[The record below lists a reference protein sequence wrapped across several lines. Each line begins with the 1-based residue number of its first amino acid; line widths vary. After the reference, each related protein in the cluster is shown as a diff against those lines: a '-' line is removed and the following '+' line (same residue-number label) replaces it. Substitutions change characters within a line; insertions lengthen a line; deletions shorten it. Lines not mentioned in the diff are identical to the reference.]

1 VTTWTSFSPSFLVP
15 VTHGLHAMWFIVFY
29 ADTYRVERVKN
40 DKQVLYNIVYKY
52 MYGGIK

>member
-1 VTTWTSFSPSFLVP
+1 
-15 VTHGLHAMWFIVFY
+15 MWFIVFY

-52 MYGGIK
+52 MYGGIKLERTNRLMSSFDIFTK